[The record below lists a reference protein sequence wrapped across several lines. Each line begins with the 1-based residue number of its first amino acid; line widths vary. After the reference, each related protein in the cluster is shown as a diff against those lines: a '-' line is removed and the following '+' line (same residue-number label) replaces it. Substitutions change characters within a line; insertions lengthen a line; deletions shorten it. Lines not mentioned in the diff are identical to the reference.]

1 MNMNSLMKMLAEGE
15 KITMLTAYDATFA
28 AVADLAG
35 IEIILV
41 GDSLGMV
48 CQGHNSTLPVTLE
61 AMRYH
66 TECVARGLQKQNGR
80 PLVLGDMPFGTYA
93 TPEQA
98 FRSASVLMQAGAHM
112 VKLEGG
118 AWLAPTVEFL
128 VTRGIPVCGH
138 LGLTPQ
144 SVNTL
149 GGYRVQGRTESAA
162 VLPFKSLSVDKENEY
177 FADGIADEVRGKL
190 SRVSG
195 LAVIASSSAV
205 QYKGSTKKPQEI
217 ATELGADYLLVGTV
231 RWAGAE
237 GGKRRV
243 QVVPEL
249 IDARS
254 GDVKWQQSF
263 DTDITDV
270 FEVQSQIATRVAGA
284 LGVALGNFLAADDSP
299 WELLMTTG
307 LIYAMP
313 PAAIYYTFKRYM
325 VGGLTAGAVKS

>member
-1 MNMNSLMKMLAEGE
+1 MSVQPSAPEAGKRPAMTMHSLMKMLADGE

-35 IEIILV
+35 VAIILV

-66 TECVARGLQKQNGR
+66 TECVARGVQKQNGR
-80 PLVLGDMPFGTYA
+80 PIILGDMPFGSYA

-98 FRSASVLMQAGAHM
+98 FQSAATLMQAGAHM

-149 GGYRVQGRTESAA
+149 GGYRVQGRTETGAQKLMQDSLLLQNAGAQALVLEMVPA
-162 VLPFKSLSVDKENEY
+162 VLSGEITSALNTCATIGIGAGVDTAGQILVLHDMLGVTQGKVPK
-177 FADGIADEVRGKL
+177 FAYNFMTE
-190 SRVSG
+190 SG
-195 LAVIASSSAV
+195 TVLGAMQAFVQAV
-205 QYKGSTKKPQEI
+205 KTKKFPVN
-217 ATELGADYLLVGTV
+217 ELHA
-231 RWAGAE
+231 W
-237 GGKRRV
+237 
-243 QVVPEL
+243 
-249 IDARS
+249 
-254 GDVKWQQSF
+254 
-263 DTDITDV
+263 
-270 FEVQSQIATRVAGA
+270 
-284 LGVALGNFLAADDSP
+284 
-299 WELLMTTG
+299 
-307 LIYAMP
+307 
-313 PAAIYYTFKRYM
+313 
-325 VGGLTAGAVKS
+325 

>member
-1 MNMNSLMKMLAEGE
+1 MSVQPSAPEAGKRPAMTMHSLMKMLAEGD
-15 KITMLTAYDATFA
+15 KISMLTAYDATFA
-28 AVADLAG
+28 ALADLAG

-80 PLVLGDMPFGTYA
+80 PIVLGDMPFGSYA

-98 FRSASVLMQAGAHM
+98 FKSAAVLMQAGAHM

-118 AWLAPTVEFL
+118 SWLAPTVEFL

-162 VLPFKSLSVDKENEY
+162 QQLIQDSLELQNAGAQAVVLEMVPAALSADITRALTSCATIGIGAGVDTAGQILVLHDMLGITQGKVPK
-177 FADGIADEVRGKL
+177 FAHNFMAETGTV
-190 SRVSG
+190 
-195 LAVIASSSAV
+195 
-205 QYKGSTKKPQEI
+205 
-217 ATELGADYLLVGTV
+217 LGAME
-231 RWAGAE
+231 AF
-237 GGKRRV
+237 
-243 QVVPEL
+243 
-249 IDARS
+249 
-254 GDVKWQQSF
+254 VK
-263 DTDITDV
+263 
-270 FEVQSQIATRVAGA
+270 
-284 LGVALGNFLAADDSP
+284 
-299 WELLMTTG
+299 
-307 LIYAMP
+307 
-313 PAAIYYTFKRYM
+313 
-325 VGGLTAGAVKS
+325 AVKEKRFPVNELHAW

>member
-1 MNMNSLMKMLAEGE
+1 MTMHSLMKMLAEGE
-15 KITMLTAYDATFA
+15 KIAMITAYDATFA

-35 IEIILV
+35 VEIILV

-80 PLVLGDMPFGTYA
+80 PIVLGDMPFGSYA

-118 AWLAPTVEFL
+118 TWLAPTVEFL

-162 VLPFKSLSVDKENEY
+162 QQLMNDSLTLQNAGAQALVLEMVPAVLSGEITRALTSCATVGIGAGVDTAGQILVLHDMLGVTQGKVPK
-177 FADGIADEVRGKL
+177 FAHNFMTE
-190 SRVSG
+190 SG
-195 LAVIASSSAV
+195 SI
-205 QYKGSTKKPQEI
+205 
-217 ATELGADYLLVGTV
+217 LGAMQ
-231 RWAGAE
+231 AF
-237 GGKRRV
+237 V
-243 QVVPEL
+243 Q
-249 IDARS
+249 
-254 GDVKWQQSF
+254 
-263 DTDITDV
+263 
-270 FEVQSQIATRVAGA
+270 
-284 LGVALGNFLAADDSP
+284 
-299 WELLMTTG
+299 
-307 LIYAMP
+307 
-313 PAAIYYTFKRYM
+313 
-325 VGGLTAGAVKS
+325 AVKNKKFPVNELHAW

>member
-1 MNMNSLMKMLAEGE
+1 MSVQSLAPEAGKRPAMTMHSLMKMLADGE

-35 IEIILV
+35 VEIILV

-66 TECVARGLQKQNGR
+66 TECVARGVQKQNGR
-80 PLVLGDMPFGTYA
+80 PIILGDMPFGSYA

-98 FRSASVLMQAGAHM
+98 FQSAATLMQAGAHM

-149 GGYRVQGRTESAA
+149 GGYRVQGRTETGAQKLMQDSLLLQNAGAQALVLEMVPA
-162 VLPFKSLSVDKENEY
+162 VLSGEITSALNTCATIGIGAGVDTAGQILVLHDMLGVTQGKVPK
-177 FADGIADEVRGKL
+177 FAYNFMTE
-190 SRVSG
+190 SG
-195 LAVIASSSAV
+195 TVLGAMQAFVQAV
-205 QYKGSTKKPQEI
+205 KTKKFPVN
-217 ATELGADYLLVGTV
+217 ELHA
-231 RWAGAE
+231 W
-237 GGKRRV
+237 
-243 QVVPEL
+243 
-249 IDARS
+249 
-254 GDVKWQQSF
+254 
-263 DTDITDV
+263 
-270 FEVQSQIATRVAGA
+270 
-284 LGVALGNFLAADDSP
+284 
-299 WELLMTTG
+299 
-307 LIYAMP
+307 
-313 PAAIYYTFKRYM
+313 
-325 VGGLTAGAVKS
+325 

>member
-1 MNMNSLMKMLAEGE
+1 MSVQPSTPQAGNRPAMTMHSLMKMLADGE

-35 IEIILV
+35 VEIILV

-80 PLVLGDMPFGTYA
+80 PIILGDMPFASYA

-98 FRSASVLMQAGAHM
+98 FQSASVLMKAGAHM
-112 VKLEGG
+112 IKLEGG

-149 GGYRVQGRTESAA
+149 GGFRVQGRTDSGAQQLMNDALQLQNAGAQALVLEMVPA
-162 VLPFKSLSVDKENEY
+162 VLSGEITRALTTCATIGIGAGVDTAGQILVLHDMLGVTQGKVPK
-177 FADGIADEVRGKL
+177 FAYNFMTE
-190 SRVSG
+190 SG
-195 LAVIASSSAV
+195 TVLGAMQAFVQAV
-205 QYKGSTKKPQEI
+205 KTKKFPVN
-217 ATELGADYLLVGTV
+217 ELHA
-231 RWAGAE
+231 W
-237 GGKRRV
+237 
-243 QVVPEL
+243 
-249 IDARS
+249 
-254 GDVKWQQSF
+254 
-263 DTDITDV
+263 
-270 FEVQSQIATRVAGA
+270 
-284 LGVALGNFLAADDSP
+284 
-299 WELLMTTG
+299 
-307 LIYAMP
+307 
-313 PAAIYYTFKRYM
+313 
-325 VGGLTAGAVKS
+325 

>member
-1 MNMNSLMKMLAEGE
+1 MSVQPSAPTAGQRPAMNMNSLMKMLAEGE

-162 VLPFKSLSVDKENEY
+162 QQLMNDSLLLQNAGAQALVLEMVPAVLSGEITRALKTCATVGIGAGVDTAGQILVLHDMLGVTQGKVPK
-177 FADGIADEVRGKL
+177 FAHNFMTE
-190 SRVSG
+190 SG
-195 LAVIASSSAV
+195 SILGAMQAFVQAV
-205 QYKGSTKKPQEI
+205 KTKKFPVN
-217 ATELGADYLLVGTV
+217 ELHA
-231 RWAGAE
+231 W
-237 GGKRRV
+237 
-243 QVVPEL
+243 
-249 IDARS
+249 
-254 GDVKWQQSF
+254 
-263 DTDITDV
+263 
-270 FEVQSQIATRVAGA
+270 
-284 LGVALGNFLAADDSP
+284 
-299 WELLMTTG
+299 
-307 LIYAMP
+307 
-313 PAAIYYTFKRYM
+313 
-325 VGGLTAGAVKS
+325 